1 MLSAPARLFPSAF
14 NTADA
19 DLPPHD
25 PEQYTQCPRHNVR
38 ESRTRLAR
46 HSVVARQDFRG
57 TRLPSRFYCNRK
69 PPLSAS
75 APHRFMKHP
84 APIFKTKAPAPP
96 PRTVPLALAHP
107 PFTHRPIAS
116 YPAPNTLSPLAQ
128 PSFSLRP
135 VPFYLSPLHIPPSTP
150 SRRHPPP
157 FALRKLTFLNR

>member
-14 NTADA
+14 NSANA

-38 ESRTRLAR
+38 DIRENRTRLAR

-57 TRLPSRFYCNRK
+57 TRLHSRFYCNRN

-75 APHRFMKHP
+75 GQHRFMKHP

-96 PRTVPLALAHP
+96 PRTVPLALTHP
-107 PFTHRPIAS
+107 PFTPVARLPHIQLRTLFHPSLNRPSPFAPSPFTSRRSTSRLPHHPVGTHRP
-116 YPAPNTLSPLAQ
+116 LL
-128 PSFSLRP
+128 
-135 VPFYLSPLHIPPSTP
+135 
-150 SRRHPPP
+150 
-157 FALRKLTFLNR
+157 